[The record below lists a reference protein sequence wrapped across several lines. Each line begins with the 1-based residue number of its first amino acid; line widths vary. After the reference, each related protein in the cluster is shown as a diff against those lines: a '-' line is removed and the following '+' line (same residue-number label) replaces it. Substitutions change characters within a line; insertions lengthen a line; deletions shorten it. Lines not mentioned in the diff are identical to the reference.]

1 MHARMWRSCVCVVC
15 TRVCVCVRACMCVLR
30 VFRVYIK
37 VYLWRYDWYLSA
49 DIEVINIKLILS
61 SMELFMELL

>member
-1 MHARMWRSCVCVVC
+1 MCTHACGVRVCVVC